1 VIDFLGDEE
10 KKTLFVMILRIIQD
24 EIILRLIRGGEA

>member
-1 VIDFLGDEE
+1 MIDFLGDEE

-24 EIILRLIRGGEA
+24 EIILKLIRGEA

>member
-10 KKTLFVMILRIIQD
+10 KKTLFVMILGIIQD